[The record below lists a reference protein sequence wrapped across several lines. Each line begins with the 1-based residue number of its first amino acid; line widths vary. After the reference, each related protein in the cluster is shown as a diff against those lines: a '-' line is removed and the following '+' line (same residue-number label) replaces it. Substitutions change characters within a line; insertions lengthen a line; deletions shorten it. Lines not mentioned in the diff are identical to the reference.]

1 MPFDSTTSQDL
12 AQYEAYVCT
21 DEGAAIARAVVQS
34 TGGSSAALHGGGLSG
49 AARLA
54 SDVATA
60 QIIIAEIGN
69 IPVDMACECVTE
81 LRKTGAHVIV
91 LGDQTDIATYRALLK
106 AGATEYFSFPVAAED
121 ILAAKPERPAPTE
134 QVVVELPKPIA
145 KNPSIAV
152 LGSNGGVGASLL
164 VQNLAF
170 HASAPK
176 GANLRTAL
184 IDADLQ
190 FGSQAIDL
198 DRDETTGLFDA
209 LMTPSRLDETFISA
223 TMDHITDRLSMYS
236 NQVRIGQDALPYEGG
251 LPGIYD
257 PLRAEFDAVITDLP
271 RETLMRREDLAH
283 HIDAL
288 VLVIPAGFS
297 GVNAATR
304 LIERITER
312 NPDVRILPVLSE
324 VRKDAG
330 LSRKDIE
337 KTLARKLIATLPRS
351 DAPMS
356 KAHRAAKP
364 LVEIQPRGP
373 YTKAVAD
380 IWTAAMSAK
389 RAPDQPA
396 TRPLMKKLF
405 G

>member
-121 ILAAKPERPAPTE
+121 ILAAKTERPAPTE

-170 HASAPK
+170 HAS
-176 GANLRTAL
+176 
-184 IDADLQ
+184 
-190 FGSQAIDL
+190 L